1 MTDALEHDVRR
12 SNGALKARAASV
24 MHDVEELRKDVGR
37 LADAASEAAE
47 VRVRSTGRRLSRMSR
62 KAQTRMTEGA
72 EYVSEQVREH
82 PGVAIGASL
91 GAGLLIGML
100 LSRNHAD

>member
-1 MTDALEHDVRR
+1 MA
-12 SNGALKARAASV
+12 
-24 MHDVEELRKDVGR
+24 
-37 LADAASEAAE
+37 
-47 VRVRSTGRRLSRMSR
+47 
-62 KAQTRMTEGA
+62 EGA
-72 EYVSEQVREH
+72 EYVGEQVREH